1 MTQHD
6 QSLWS
11 VQEAK
16 AKLSEICEQVA
27 RSGESVVVTRRG
39 KPLVKIEP
47 AEVDRSSVW
56 EDRAEYIAREGPIRD
71 DFDVPP
77 RSVELPASPLDD

>member
-1 MTQHD
+1 MRT
-6 QSLWS
+6 
-11 VQEAK
+11 VGIFEAK

-56 EDRAEYIAREGPIRD
+56 EDRAEYIARRGKMKEE
-71 DFDVPP
+71 FDLPE
-77 RSVELPASPLDD
+77 RSREVPASPLDE

>member
-1 MTQHD
+1 MRT
-6 QSLWS
+6 
-11 VQEAK
+11 VGIFEAK

-47 AEVDRSSVW
+47 ADVDRSSVW
-56 EDRAEYIAREGPIRD
+56 EDRAEYIARRGKIKEE
-71 DFDVPP
+71 FDLPERSREVP
-77 RSVELPASPLDD
+77 VSPLDE

>member
-1 MTQHD
+1 MRT
-6 QSLWS
+6 
-11 VQEAK
+11 VGIFEAK

-56 EDRAEYIAREGPIRD
+56 EDRAEYIAHRGKIKEEFDLPERSRE
-71 DFDVPP
+71 V
-77 RSVELPASPLDD
+77 PASPLDE

>member
-1 MTQHD
+1 MRT
-6 QSLWS
+6 
-11 VQEAK
+11 VGIFEAK

-56 EDRAEYIAREGPIRD
+56 EDRAEYIARRGKIKEE
-71 DFDVPP
+71 FDLPE
-77 RSVELPASPLDD
+77 RSREVPASPLDE

>member
-1 MTQHD
+1 MRT
-6 QSLWS
+6 
-11 VQEAK
+11 VGIFEAK
-16 AKLSEICEQVA
+16 AKLTEICEQVA

-56 EDRAEYIAREGPIRD
+56 EDRAEYIARRGKIKEE
-71 DFDVPP
+71 FDLPE
-77 RSVELPASPLDD
+77 RSREVPASPLDE

>member
-1 MTQHD
+1 MRT
-6 QSLWS
+6 
-11 VQEAK
+11 VGIFEAK

-47 AEVDRSSVW
+47 ADVDGSSVW
-56 EDRAEYIAREGPIRD
+56 EDRAEYIARRGKIKEE
-71 DFDVPP
+71 FDLPE
-77 RSVELPASPLDD
+77 RSREVPASPLDE

>member
-1 MTQHD
+1 MKTIGIF
-6 QSLWS
+6 
-11 VQEAK
+11 EAK
-16 AKLSEICEQVA
+16 TKLSEICEEVA
-27 RSGESVVVTRRG
+27 RSGQSVIVTRRG
-39 KPLVKIEP
+39 KPLVRIDPVKQ
-47 AEVDRSSVW
+47 DKFSVW